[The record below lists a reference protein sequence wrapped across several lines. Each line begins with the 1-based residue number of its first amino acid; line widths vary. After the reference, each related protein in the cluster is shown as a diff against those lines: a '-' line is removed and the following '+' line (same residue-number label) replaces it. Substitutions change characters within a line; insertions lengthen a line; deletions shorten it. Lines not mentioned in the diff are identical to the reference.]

1 MLQITW
7 GMQIS
12 PGKKKKST
20 KKVTGKKRRAE
31 NETLDMKKT
40 KWNSLMPPR
49 NGEREWGQKRNQWN
63 VTDNGQQTQKLRED
77 SV

>member
-12 PGKKKKST
+12 PGEKKKCT

-31 NETLDMKKT
+31 NETFDMKKT
-40 KWNSLMPPR
+40 GTHAAKKWW
-49 NGEREWGQKRNQWN
+49 ERMRPEKKPVKCHWQWAAD
-63 VTDNGQQTQKLRED
+63 TKAERR
-77 SV
+77 